1 MLNSAYFSLFSNLK
15 QKTMILLSLNIV
27 MLVIILIVVIPF
39 ALFIWADKSGKSKK
53 KKQFEKI
60 ASEQN
65 LKLSVVEFWNNSC
78 VGYDDQENTL
88 IYINTNDSE
97 TRFQKVELDDV
108 RKCVIN
114 KITKEHKNEDKH
126 YSEMSRLDLEF
137 TFVSNAAPMNI
148 SLYSTDEGFSQ
159 NQEIVR
165 AEKWLAFIDKHKY
178 NRNNIV
184 AA

>member
-1 MLNSAYFSLFSNLK
+1 M
-15 QKTMILLSLNIV
+15 TLLSLNIV
-27 MLVIILIVVIPF
+27 MLVVVLIVLIPF
-39 ALFIWADKSGKSKK
+39 ALFIWADKSGKAKK
-53 KKQFEKI
+53 KKKFLDV
-60 ASEQN
+60 ASAQN
-65 LKLSVVEFWNNSC
+65 LKLSEVEYWNNSC

-88 IYINTNDSE
+88 IYINTTDLE
-97 TRFQKVELDDV
+97 TKFQKVDLKDV

-114 KITKEHKNEDKH
+114 KITKEYKNGDKH

-137 TFVSNAAPMNI
+137 TFISNAAPVKI

-159 NQEIVR
+159 NEEVSR

-178 NRNNIV
+178 NKNDVV